1 MAATKECP
9 LDAYYNADD
18 PEVFPSITIKERT
31 NTIQSAISVFTIGPE
46 VREVQ
51 ETVDP
56 DAGGERDVSNGG
68 GCGFYTETRDMIH
81 YFFSTV
87 ELGTQVVCGMNDFT
101 DTPSPSLPEG
111 IQTAADLLAVSY
123 QMSADEF
130 ISISIPTPRGSKMSE
145 PKVASIKSPYNANI
159 QPNGTQSGQSFLSW
173 KGNSILKE
181 KEWTT
186 P

>member
-1 MAATKECP
+1 MAAADECP

-31 NTIQSAISVFTIGPE
+31 NTIQSAISVVTIGTE
-46 VREVQ
+46 VREVE

-87 ELGTQVVCGMNDFT
+87 ELGTQVICGMNDFT
-101 DTPSPSLPEG
+101 ETPSPSLPEG
-111 IQTAADLLAVSY
+111 IQTAAEATAAAEQKRLAQDKKQAEVR
-123 QMSADEF
+123 
-130 ISISIPTPRGSKMSE
+130 I
-145 PKVASIKSPYNANI
+145 
-159 QPNGTQSGQSFLSW
+159 
-173 KGNSILKE
+173 
-181 KEWTT
+181 
-186 P
+186 